1 MKYTL
6 GKLKED
12 GTEVSVRQSETS
24 LGGSPHEEY
33 ETTSKTRVSLDAK
46 WVNRRMPDEFI
57 GVRIYE
63 EDD

>member
-6 GKLKED
+6 EKLRED
-12 GTEVSVRQSETS
+12 GTKVSVRQSETS
-24 LGGSPHEEY
+24 LGGSDSEEY
-33 ETTSKTRVSLDAK
+33 ETTSKTRASTDGK
-46 WVNRRMPDEFI
+46 WVNRRMSDEFI

>member
-24 LGGSPHEEY
+24 LSGSASEEY
-33 ETTSKTRVSLDAK
+33 ETKSKTRVSIDAK
-46 WVNRRMPDEFI
+46 WVNRRMSNEFI

-63 EDD
+63 EDE

>member
-6 GKLKED
+6 EKLKED
-12 GTEVSVRQSETS
+12 GTEVPVRKSETS

-33 ETTSKTRVSLDAK
+33 ETTSKTRVSTDAK
-46 WVNRRMPDEFI
+46 WVNRRMSNDYI

-63 EDD
+63 EDE

>member
-1 MKYTL
+1 MKYSL
-6 GKLKED
+6 EKLKED

-33 ETTSKTRVSLDAK
+33 ETKSKTRVSIDAK
-46 WVNRRMPDEFI
+46 FVNRRMTDEFI

>member
-1 MKYTL
+1 MKYSL
-6 GKLKED
+6 EKLKED

-24 LGGSPHEEY
+24 LGGSASEEY
-33 ETTSKTRVSLDAK
+33 ETKSKTRVSIDAK
-46 WVNRRMPDEFI
+46 FVNRRMTDEFI

>member
-1 MKYTL
+1 MKYSL
-6 GKLKED
+6 EKLKED

-24 LGGSPHEEY
+24 LGGSASEEY

-46 WVNRRMPDEFI
+46 WVNRRMSNEFV

>member
-6 GKLKED
+6 EKLKED
-12 GTEVSVRQSETS
+12 GTEVSVRQFETS
-24 LGGSPHEEY
+24 LGGSASEEY
-33 ETTSKTRVSLDAK
+33 ETTSKTRVSIDAK
-46 WVNRRMPDEFI
+46 FVNRRMTDEFI

>member
-6 GKLKED
+6 EKLKED

-24 LGGSPHEEY
+24 LGGSDSEEY
-33 ETTSKTRVSLDAK
+33 ETTSKTRVSIDAK
-46 WVNRRMPDEFI
+46 WVNRRMSNEFV